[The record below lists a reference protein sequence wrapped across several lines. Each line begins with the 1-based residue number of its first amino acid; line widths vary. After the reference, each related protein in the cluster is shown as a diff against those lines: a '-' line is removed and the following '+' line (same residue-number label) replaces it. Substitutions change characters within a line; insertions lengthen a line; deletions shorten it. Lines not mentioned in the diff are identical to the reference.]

1 MFRGVTKAENTRTA
15 KEPLHVAGVVDT
27 PPQRFTLSEIV
38 DSDLFGPEISLQVSS
53 SEQSDDVRRGL
64 SSFQYSANTGKT
76 AVAGDREEDV
86 HLAIQAYIKS
96 ICG

>member
-1 MFRGVTKAENTRTA
+1 MFQGVTKVENTA
-15 KEPLHVAGVVDT
+15 KEPLDVAGVVDT

-38 DSDLFGPEISLQVSS
+38 DPDLVEPEISLQVSS
-53 SEQSDDVRRGL
+53 SEQRDDVRRGL

-76 AVAGDREEDV
+76 VVAGDQEEV
-86 HLAIQAYIKS
+86 HLAIIAYIRS